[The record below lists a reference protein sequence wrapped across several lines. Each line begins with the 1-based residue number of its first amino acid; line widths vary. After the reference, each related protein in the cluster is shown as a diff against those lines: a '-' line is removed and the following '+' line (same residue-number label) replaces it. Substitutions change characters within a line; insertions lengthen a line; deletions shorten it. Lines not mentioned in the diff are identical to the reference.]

1 MCLGTYK
8 KGGASVSKGSR
19 TKFWTPIVNDQVR
32 ELSSS
37 VAIISPLF
45 RLALIKG
52 EEVSV
57 LLHLRRHAPVN
68 GKDAH
73 GRTPLMIAAINGRSG
88 ICELLIQEGA
98 DIAICDADGCTAFD
112 LATRYGHHDLATRLQ
127 TRVAVS
133 PAITDAAA
141 EADPDDGIIDGWE
154 AEDEFQAPV
163 DSRVADEHVIAL
175 QVAIASHRV
184 TRERDDWETADISL
198 PSTIAEK
205 FSAPIPPTVQVV
217 IASGLTAGWLTDEA
231 VIGAWPGAKTEHIR
245 QLRLLLAA
253 FNVRIMAARPGNP
266 IQGISSAQ
274 PMNQDLELCQEAFDA
289 LRDMCAPR
297 LDTAEK
303 YKTEIAGFAPFS
315 PDRETRIFAKVA
327 DARQRLVDAFAGFLQ
342 IMPLALKVVPAE
354 EVVDDAT
361 EEADDDGDVLDTG
374 DDIASEKGTGE
385 PTAREPFLRDFI
397 KLFDEIEQ
405 KAPDGHDLDGLRLAL
420 DNYRRVRDRAMEG
433 GLKLVPWLAYRY
445 RRRGLPI
452 EDLIQEGNIGL
463 MRAVEKFDS
472 TKGSRFGSYAVWWI
486 RQAMLRAIEDQSR
499 LIRVP
504 VHIGE
509 FVRKT
514 ERIRQRVK
522 AGLGRNAT
530 VEEIAAELDVSPG
543 KIRNVL
549 AIPGPPF
556 PAVSKTRADESIPL
570 PDCRH
575 NLATLRSLTSEMLL
589 TLPARTE
596 RVLRLR
602 FGMGG
607 VEEHTLEEV
616 GEKFDVTRERIRQIE
631 AKGLRKLRHPS
642 RSRKLEA
649 FR

>member
-8 KGGASVSKGSR
+8 KGGACASNGSGKKSR
-19 TKFWTPIVNDQVR
+19 ARPVNDQVR
-32 ELSSS
+32 ELPSS
-37 VAIISPLF
+37 VAVISPLF

-73 GRTPLMIAAINGRSG
+73 GRTPLMIAATNGRSG

-98 DIAICDADGCTAFD
+98 DIAICDTDGCTAFD
-112 LATRYGHHDLATRLQ
+112 LATRYGHHDLAIRLQ
-127 TRVAVS
+127 TKVAVS
-133 PAITDAAA
+133 PALTDAAA
-141 EADPDDGIIDGWE
+141 AADQGGAIIEGWE

-163 DSRVADEHVIAL
+163 KSRVAGEHAIAL

-184 TRERDDWETADISL
+184 TRERDEWETADIAL
-198 PSTIAEK
+198 PTSTTEE
-205 FSAPIPPTVQVV
+205 FSVAIPPTVQVM
-217 IASGLTAGWLTDEA
+217 IAEGLAAGWLPDDA
-231 VIGAWPGAKTEHIR
+231 VTAAWPGAKMEHIR

-253 FNVRIMAARPGNP
+253 LNIRIMAARPGNP
-266 IQGISSAQ
+266 IRGLSSAQ
-274 PMNQDLELCQEAFDA
+274 PVNHDLELCQEAFDA
-289 LRDMCAPR
+289 LRGMCATR
-297 LDTAEK
+297 LDAAEK
-303 YKTEIAGFAPFS
+303 YKTEIAEFAPFS
-315 PDRETRIFAKVA
+315 PDRETRIFARVA
-327 DARQRLVDAFAGFLQ
+327 DARQRLMVAFSGFLQ
-342 IMPLALKVVPAE
+342 TMPLALKDEPVLA
-354 EVVDDAT
+354 EVVDDA
-361 EEADDDGDVLDTG
+361 EEADDGDVLETG
-374 DDIASEKGTGE
+374 DDAASEEGTGE
-385 PTAREPFLRDFI
+385 ATAPEPFLRDFV

-405 KAPDGHDLDGLRLAL
+405 KAPDGRDVEVLRLAL

-504 VHIGE
+504 VHISE

-522 AGLGRNAT
+522 AGLGREAT
-530 VEEIAAELDVSPG
+530 VEEIAGELQVSPG
-543 KIRNVL
+543 KIRKVL
-549 AIPGPPF
+549 AIPGAPF
-556 PAVSKTRADESIPL
+556 PDVPQGRADDSIPL
-570 PDCRH
+570 PDHRQD
-575 NLATLRSLTSEMLL
+575 LTDLRSLTSEVLL
-589 TLPARTE
+589 LLPARTE

-602 FGMGG
+602 FGLGG

-631 AKGLRKLRHPS
+631 AKGLRMLRHPS
-642 RSRKLEA
+642 RSKRLEA
-649 FR
+649 FL